1 LRYCLLA
8 INSAIKKDQEINDT
22 AEAVALSHEMLK
34 TKLGTKYWN
43 NKTKI
48 EIIFRYFARLEKID
62 GMEHWQN
69 DSKIASYLAERVAN
83 DRL

>member
-1 LRYCLLA
+1 
-8 INSAIKKDQEINDT
+8 
-22 AEAVALSHEMLK
+22 MLK

-48 EIIFRYFARLEKID
+48 EIIFRYLARLEKID